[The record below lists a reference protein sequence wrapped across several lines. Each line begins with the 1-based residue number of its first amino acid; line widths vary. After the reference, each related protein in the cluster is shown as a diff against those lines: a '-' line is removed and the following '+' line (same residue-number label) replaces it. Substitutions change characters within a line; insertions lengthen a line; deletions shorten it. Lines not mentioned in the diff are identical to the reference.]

1 MTMSLASFTPTS
13 SSITTSPTSSPYRDA
28 NSCPSSTSTT
38 FTRSRAV
45 VGLCG
50 AVEGREPGGESEV
63 CSSSRGDDMAYERKR
78 VTTDWDDVQRK
89 YGNRKW
95 LEEEDSEEDED
106 VPEVKDV
113 LASKVRIAIHTA
125 RGGANFNEIVI
136 RRVARM

>member
-1 MTMSLASFTPTS
+1 
-13 SSITTSPTSSPYRDA
+13 
-28 NSCPSSTSTT
+28 
-38 FTRSRAV
+38 
-45 VGLCG
+45 
-50 AVEGREPGGESEV
+50 
-63 CSSSRGDDMAYERKR
+63 MAYERKR